1 MRRWTALLAFGVLAL
16 ATVSTARADEIVYFA
31 NGAEMPVRAHTLEKD
46 MVKLDLGG
54 NSFISFPL
62 SMVDKIAEAG
72 KDVFLNPTYHPANQ
86 AVEGS
91 HSTPIPIEQ
100 NNVHD
105 RGATVGYRP
114 QPGAGNNGMSL
125 GEPTIGSDSSYS
137 KSPSGP
143 PSQVVPN
150 THGLV
155 SRVGRPTI
163 DLSQPIPPTGQ
174 AVIQPDG
181 PGAMNSHGRM
191 LMKPRAPQG
200 APPVTSPG
208 DSTPPADNSAPP
220 ATPPPPPPP
229 PTDSGQ
235 DSGTTDDSPGQP

>member
-1 MRRWTALLAFGVLAL
+1 MRRWTALLAFGVLAI

-62 SMVDKIAEAG
+62 SMVDKIADAG
-72 KDVFLNPTYHPANQ
+72 KDVFLNPAYHPVNQ

-91 HSTPIPIEQ
+91 HLTPVPIEQ

-114 QPGAGNNGMSL
+114 QPGAGNSGMSL
-125 GEPTIGSDSSYS
+125 GEPTIGSDSKYS
-137 KSPSGP
+137 KSTSGP
-143 PSQVVPN
+143 PSQIVPN
-150 THGLV
+150 THGLI
-155 SRVGRPTI
+155 SRVGRPAV
-163 DLSQPIPPTGQ
+163 DLSQPVPPTGQ
-174 AVIQPDG
+174 AVIPPPDG
-181 PGAMNSHGRM
+181 TTNTHGRM
-191 LMKPRAPQG
+191 LLKPRAPQG
-200 APPVTSPG
+200 APPVGSPAE
-208 DSTPPADNSAPP
+208 STPPADNSAPP

-229 PTDSGQ
+229 PADSGQ
-235 DSGTTDDSPGQP
+235 DSGSSDDSPGQP